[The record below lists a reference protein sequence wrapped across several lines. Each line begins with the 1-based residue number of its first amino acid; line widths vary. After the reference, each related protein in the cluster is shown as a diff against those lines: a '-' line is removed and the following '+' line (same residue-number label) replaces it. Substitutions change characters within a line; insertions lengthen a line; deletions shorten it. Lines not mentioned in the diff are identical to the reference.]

1 MTAKKKKKMDIPQL
15 YSQLEYGHI
24 EKEKGNFAYV
34 LTILVLSILV
44 TIIDIH
50 LAKSEYSREVYC
62 YNIASGPLRGD
73 RKESGVTSGDTV
85 VGTDGN

>member
-44 TIIDIH
+44 KMALVIFST
-50 LAKSEYSREVYC
+50 LSASTTQYQPTGRVA
-62 YNIASGPLRGD
+62 NILD
-73 RKESGVTSGDTV
+73 
-85 VGTDGN
+85 

>member
-1 MTAKKKKKMDIPQL
+1 MDITQFHSRL
-15 YSQLEYGHI
+15 DYGNI
-24 EKEKGNFAYV
+24 EQERKNVYV

-50 LAKSEYSREVYC
+50 LAKSEYSRGVYC
-62 YNIASGPLRGD
+62 YNIASGPLRCD